1 MAKNSLDGLL
11 AEVIEKVKE
20 TSQAYRN
27 LTSDKKIHSIEVYSN
42 EISKQVQQEFIALI
56 GSVMPITPKVVEKIN
71 VEAVKFTQ
79 KMYAAV
85 QNYNSKKKHSTVS
98 GLKLEPDQGPA
109 SFSFALQAKE
119 NKTPNIFNA
128 FKTIK
133 QENQIDFNKN
143 LIELLKGILSAKD
156 FKKKFL
162 QTKRKKDS
170 SKNAAGKTK
179 TQFDKAQLG
188 KVFYDPAGAP
198 GWEPKHAKGSL
209 RNRTAAEKGFLDIGH
224 KGGSSVSAQR
234 LAAATAAIMGFEA
247 STLMTGSKART
258 ELEAA
263 IKAAFKDLNWS
274 IQKHDKTG
282 DITVMLESKS
292 INRMNQ
298 DEVLSL
304 NKTITDV
311 VETLKVKF
319 VETDGSDSGITMRQ
333 KLVLKGFSDILR
345 GKKGVK
351 LLGFDDKLKPSHKKK
366 IPRSAGQRAKP
377 GKGASLGSVGSKLSK
392 PKKYTQKR
400 EPASATTPNLGAI
413 LGILQDKLPQTV
425 AKNMGS
431 PRLNNRTGRF
441 AGSVEVTDIAVTAKG
456 FPSIGYT
463 YMKRP
468 YQTFEAGGAQGS
480 ADRDPRTLID
490 GSIREIAAGLA
501 MGRFYTRRV

>member
-1 MAKNSLDGLL
+1 MAAQDLDKLL

-56 GSVMPITPKVVEKIN
+56 GSVMLITPNVVKKIN
-71 VEAVKFTQ
+71 DEAVKFTQ

-85 QNYNSKKKHSTVS
+85 QNYDSNRKQSTAVNITLAE
-98 GLKLEPDQGPA
+98 GQGPA
-109 SFSFALQAKE
+109 SFSFALQAKKG
-119 NKTPNIFNA
+119 KTPNIFNA
-128 FKTIK
+128 FKKIK
-133 QENQIDFNKN
+133 QTNQKGFNTA
-143 LIELLKGILSAKD
+143 LEVLLKGILKED
-156 FKKKFL
+156 YQKKYL
-162 QTKRKKDS
+162 ETTQIKDS
-170 SKNAAGKTK
+170 TK
-179 TQFDKAQLG
+179 YKKGETR
-188 KVFYDPAGAP
+188 
-198 GWEPKHAKGSL
+198 AK
-209 RNRTAAEKGFLDIGH
+209 TAAEKGFLDIGH

-234 LAAATAAIMGFEA
+234 LAAATATIMGFEA
-247 STLMTGSKART
+247 STMMTGSKART

-377 GKGASLGSVGSKLSK
+377 GKGASLGSVGSKRSK
-392 PKKYTQKR
+392 PKKARQKR
-400 EPASATTPNLGAI
+400 QPASATTPNLGAI

-441 AGSVEVTDIAVTAKG
+441 AGSVQVTDIAVTAKG

-468 YQTFEAGGAQGS
+468 YQTFETGGAQGS